1 MSTVIHITKTLKI
14 RAQAE
19 ALRDEFEALGVDL
32 APGGTALEYAL
43 AMTQMIVV
51 VGSEVFPKMTWGE
64 LESGVMADYPELF
77 AHCLKTVGASES
89 P

>member
-1 MSTVIHITKTLKI
+1 MSTVIHITKTLQI

-32 APGGTALEYAL
+32 APGGTALS
-43 AMTQMIVV
+43 M
-51 VGSEVFPKMTWGE
+51 P
-64 LESGVMADYPELF
+64 
-77 AHCLKTVGASES
+77 S

>member
-1 MSTVIHITKTLKI
+1 
-14 RAQAE
+14 
-19 ALRDEFEALGVDL
+19 
-32 APGGTALEYAL
+32 
-43 AMTQMIVV
+43 MTQMVVV